1 MVTRKLPAELQR
13 KVRKSSA
20 RLPPVID
27 AVPATPV
34 VSHASAED
42 LLHELRVHQI
52 ELEMQNETLRQQQN
66 ALEES
71 RDLYA
76 DLYDFAPVGY
86 LTLDSNGRIETL
98 NLTAATLLGAVR
110 KDLLQRSFVLQLA
123 ADSHERWPRLLI
135 MMLKQHGKHSL
146 KESMRRRDGTVF
158 PGLLHCVAQK
168 VSTGGTELRIALTD
182 ITEQERA
189 ETELHASHDRVK
201 ASHAELERRVT
212 ERTAQL
218 HKLAINA
225 SICEENER
233 HAIARDLHDNLGQ
246 MLHVARIK
254 IDALAKKLPDAA
266 DKDLGDLR
274 ELVTDAS
281 RQVRSLTSQLSPP
294 VLLDLGLIPALRW
307 LADEMEG
314 TYSLRV
320 EVEDDGLPKSLTEDE
335 SVVLFRAVRELL
347 INVAKHA
354 GVQRTMVRA
363 MNINGHLVISVK
375 DDGVG
380 IADVQAVF
388 AQVLGFGLAS
398 VRERIAFIGGTL
410 ELHSA
415 LGEGTLVLVKLPLN
429 QPQVTDT

>member
-1 MVTRKLPAELQR
+1 MKQNDKSRPPEPGLRAAAEIEL
-13 KVRKSSA
+13 A
-20 RLPPVID
+20 NN
-27 AVPATPV
+27 PV
-34 VSHASAED
+34 VGEPGLSTEN
-42 LLHELRVHQI
+42 LLHELHVHQI
-52 ELEMQNETLRQQQN
+52 QLEMQNETLRQAHS

-71 RDLYA
+71 RDRYV
-76 DLYDFAPVGY
+76 DLYDFAPIGY
-86 LTLDSNGRIETL
+86 ITLNSNGIIETL

-110 KDLLQRSFVLQLA
+110 KDLLQRPFVSQLL
-123 ADSHERWPRLLI
+123 ADSHDRWPELLLL
-135 MMLKQHGKHSL
+135 MLKQDSKHSV
-146 KESMRRRDGTVF
+146 KEYMQRRDGTVF
-158 PGLLHCVAQK
+158 PALLDCVPQK

-225 SICEENER
+225 SISEENER

-246 MLHVARIK
+246 ILHVARIK
-254 IDALAKKLPDAA
+254 IDALAKKLPDAEA
-266 DKDLGDLR
+266 KDLGDLR
-274 ELVTDAS
+274 ELVGGAS
-281 RQVRSLTSQLSPP
+281 RLVRSLTSQLSPP
-294 VLLDLGLIPALRW
+294 VLSDLGLIPALRW

-320 EVEDDGLPKSLTEDE
+320 AVEDDGLPKSLTAGE

-363 MNINGHLVISVK
+363 LNINGHLVISVE

-380 IADVQAVF
+380 IADVQAAF

-398 VRERIAFIGGTL
+398 VRERIAFVGGTL

-415 LGEGTLVLVKLPLN
+415 PGKGTLVVLDLPLH
-429 QPQVTDT
+429 QRQMTAT